1 METALKSSAASAVC
15 ESEGQA
21 TLGDDQTAMGIAS
34 THTHKHIYS
43 GELVGNWVY
52 PNIFRFPL
60 CRHLW
65 IVEYGMSYIF

>member
-34 THTHKHIYS
+34 THTHTLHFFKRCITSFNIYS
-43 GELVGNWVY
+43 GELVGN
-52 PNIFRFPL
+52 
-60 CRHLW
+60 
-65 IVEYGMSYIF
+65 